1 LSRLELVDANYKSNQ
16 AFVSKNEALINR
28 RTQKQVEMDEAVGLR
43 DELTAQIT
51 TLTDLIKIT
60 NEAATK

>member
-1 LSRLELVDANYKSNQ
+1 
-16 AFVSKNEALINR
+16 
-28 RTQKQVEMDEAVGLR
+28 MDEAVGLR